1 MRWMIG
7 ALVIGIVGFSL
18 GLAVAAAGDDR
29 DDNDKCPRDS
39 VRSGNICM
47 DKYEAS
53 VWDLTLGSHARKTH
67 LVKKIQ
73 SGTVTL
79 ADLTAAGAI
88 QRGTTSDDYGSGC
101 PLTGNG
107 CVNFYAVSIPGV
119 TPSRFLNWFQA
130 AAAARNSGKRL
141 PTNAEW
147 QAAALGTPD
156 PGVSAAGSQDCNT
169 SNGGGA
175 GTHAVVAT
183 GSRSHCV
190 SDVGTFDMIGN
201 IEEWVADWVPRST
214 GCGSWGAFSDDS
226 QCLAGAASTG
236 GPGALL
242 RGGAFNG
249 GTVAGI
255 FSVVGFFSPSPT
267 GGDGSGFR
275 AAR

>member
-53 VWDLTLGSHARKTH
+53 VWDLTLVSHARKTH

-88 QRGTTSDDYGSGC
+88 QRGTTSDDYGSGG

-107 CVNFYAVSIPGV
+107 CGEFFAVFIPGGAA
-119 TPSRFLNWFQA
+119 SRVLNWF
-130 AAAARNSGKRL
+130 
-141 PTNAEW
+141 
-147 QAAALGTPD
+147 LG
-156 PGVSAAGSQDCNT
+156 AAGARDFCKKPP
-169 SNGGGA
+169 A
-175 GTHAVVAT
+175 HA
-183 GSRSHCV
+183 
-190 SDVGTFDMIGN
+190 
-201 IEEWVADWVPRST
+201 PR
-214 GCGSWGAFSDDS
+214 
-226 QCLAGAASTG
+226 
-236 GPGALL
+236 
-242 RGGAFNG
+242 
-249 GTVAGI
+249 
-255 FSVVGFFSPSPT
+255 
-267 GGDGSGFR
+267 
-275 AAR
+275 